1 MKKTFLF
8 ILGMFLSL
16 TAGMT
21 VSQMVIAD
29 ESDELLAAI
38 FAEAGMT
45 MNDSKDAKELK
56 NLAAQSEAPFAGLYL
71 FMLQNIKDG
80 PQDAAIKEIAKR
92 YKYTEEE
99 IEAIVLNGETAGI
112 INKRQVEFAAA
123 QEAESAAQME
133 EASAQGSE
141 DVETFIGD
149 NEFGDLTEEYIRW
162 YYEEYEATTLASE
175 LQDPLSSEFVLTEF
189 SAISQAYDH
198 ELEFQQSNRRLAYE
212 ALASEMFMNND
223 LSDSANVDLLYDL
236 DLIHY
241 LLFGEFITYP
251 DRSDED
257 VDLASEEE
265 PLELFRV
272 PEPREK
278 TETEPEVVLT
288 ADSIDPYVCYG
299 DEDLASALTAFESD
313 PPDTGD
319 ALPESTSE
327 IDYSIGKDEEIVES
341 DPDEEDSSDEDSE
354 DDSDESESGS
364 GGSSEEVSNPYLA
377 DIGAAFQELDEF
389 LSSLEAPKGN
399 WSRNYACDETFCIE
413 VLVIAENGDAE
424 VEENDMEADDFE
436 EDENCIACHTAFIKE
451 RLEETMSKSLVPSKI
466 SMNWFEDA
474 TCKEAGTFVNLDLNV
489 YAIKKPIDLDP
500 GDDLDEKA
508 NEDIETFMTTLSPL
522 IGINGGTLGKTKDE
536 EECQSILNLTKAAKV
551 ERSIDEL
558 LQECQWAVAEN
569 AAQIQEVFDE
579 FKFETYSQTTS
590 DLYGQVSA
598 ELYTMLL
605 YLKTFKENLKETY
618 EQGQAPLA
626 SLINKKYC
634 Q

>member
-1 MKKTFLF
+1 MKKIFLF
-8 ILGMFLSL
+8 SLGMLLSL
-16 TAGMT
+16 TAGMV
-21 VSQMVIAD
+21 VSQIVIAE
-29 ESDELLAAI
+29 ESEDWLAEI
-38 FAEAGMT
+38 FSNQGLT
-45 MNDSKDAKELK
+45 MSDSTDSTELK
-56 NLAAQSEAPFAGLYL
+56 TLASQSEAPFAGLYL

-80 PQDAAIKEIAKR
+80 PKDAAIKEIAKR

-99 IEAIVLNGETAGI
+99 IEAIVIRGETTGI
-112 INKRQVEFAAA
+112 INKRQAEFAAA

-141 DVETFIGD
+141 DVETFVSE

-162 YYEEYEATTLASE
+162 YYEEYEKVAIASE
-175 LQDPLSSEFVLTEF
+175 LQDPVTSEFLLMEF
-189 SAISQAYDH
+189 AAISEAYDK

-212 ALASEMFMNND
+212 ALASEMFMNNE

-251 DRSDED
+251 DRSDEN

-278 TETEPEVVLT
+278 TETEPEVVLA

-299 DEDLASALTAFESD
+299 DEDLASALTAFEND

-319 ALPESTSE
+319 ALPESSSE
-327 IDYSIGKDEEIVES
+327 IDYSINKDKDS
-341 DPDEEDSSDEDSE
+341 PGSSHSGSSSD
-354 DDSDESESGS
+354 DDSDEDETDSGSSSGS
-364 GGSSEEVSNPYLA
+364 GSEVSNPYLV
-377 DIGAAFQELDEF
+377 DIGAAFQDLDEF

-424 VEENDMEADDFE
+424 VEENNMEADDFE
-436 EDENCIACHTAFIKE
+436 ENENCIACHTAYIKE

-536 EECQSILNLTKAAKV
+536 QECQSILNLTKAAKV

-605 YLKTFKENLKETY
+605 YFKTFKENLKETY
-618 EQGQAPLA
+618 ELGQAPLA
-626 SLINKKYC
+626 SLINDKQYC